1 MDSKYRFLNN
11 NLVLPSVAAIVL
23 TLFCSYP
30 SWFTYLS
37 NNSLKHFVFVSLPNF
52 KSFVF
57 NPKCLFILCNAIIIF
72 VVGESKF
79 ASSRSSLVSEK
90 KEEQWETNRTEE
102 SANKVE
108 GGYMV
113 EKEMGEEI
121 ASNGDN
127 GDGDGDSY
135 EQDEEE
141 EEEGRD
147 EEGESDLPT
156 EELNKRIEDFIAR
169 VNRQRW
175 LEARGD
181 FGRG

>member
-1 MDSKYRFLNN
+1 MDSKYRFLN

-23 TLFCSYP
+23 TLFCSHP
-30 SWFTYLS
+30 FLFTHLS
-37 NNSLKHFVFVSLPNF
+37 YNSLKHFVFVSLPNF

-90 KEEQWETNRTEE
+90 KEEQLETNGTEE
-102 SANKVE
+102 SVNKIE
-108 GGYMV
+108 DGYMV
-113 EKEMGEEI
+113 EKEIGEEI
-121 ASNGDN
+121 ASNGN
-127 GDGDGDSY
+127 DGDGDSY
-135 EQDEEE
+135 EQDKEEE
-141 EEEGRD
+141 ERRD

-156 EELNKRIEDFIAR
+156 EELNKRIEDFIAK

-181 FGRG
+181 FERG